1 MATKTTDT
9 PKMEDLTPNTPPAE
23 EPKKEV
29 MGIERDDNNARL
41 SFTKDNAL
49 MIITIPIAR
58 MPRALAHGFLYEL
71 HQVVNDWH
79 EERRKTA
86 IITRDTVSK
95 FSFKNGI
102 SKFFK

>member
-1 MATKTTDT
+1 MAIKTTET
-9 PKMEDLTPNTPPAE
+9 PKTEEATLNTPTAE

-41 SFTKDNAL
+41 SFTKDSAL

-79 EERRKTA
+79 DERRKNA
-86 IITRDTVSK
+86 IITRDNVSK
-95 FSFKNGI
+95 FSFKAGI
-102 SKFFK
+102 SKLFK